1 MNKKTLQILEYN
13 KIIEHLVEFAGST
26 LAKEHCRA
34 LLPSSNLEEIQQAQ
48 KETRDAIIRLEQK
61 GYLSFQGIYDI
72 RGSLKRL
79 EIGGI
84 LSTRELLEIAHLQE
98 ICERIKNYGCRDISE
113 EQKDSLDD
121 RFVALMILS
130 EFVAEIRHCIP
141 SEEEISDNAS
151 PGLRQVRR
159 AIRHVNDKIHTKLSS
174 MVTGSARTYLQDAV
188 VTMRNGRFCIPVKA
202 AYKTQIPGLVHDQS
216 SSGSTLFVE
225 PTVVMKLNNEL
236 RELEIQEEKEIQKI
250 LASLSTMAAE
260 NLSALSANV
269 RILTELDFIFA
280 KAKLSMSYDGS
291 EPLFNESRWVDIRKG
306 RHPLLNKRKAVPID
320 IRLGKEYRLLIITGP
335 NTGGK
340 TVSLKTVGL
349 LTLMGQA
356 GLHIPALP
364 GSELSVFEE
373 VYSDIGDEQSIEQSL
388 STFSSHMMNVIEILK
403 KANEKSLVLFDELGA
418 GTDPVEGA
426 ALATAILESLRQ
438 RGICT
443 MATTHYSELKVYAL
457 ATPGVENGCCEFD
470 VETLRPT
477 YRLLIGIPGRSNA
490 FAISE
495 KLGIPPE
502 IIADAKDRMA
512 EEKDGFSDLLRDL
525 EQSRLIMEKERKEAE
540 ARNAK
545 AAALEAELERKTR
558 KLEEEREQ
566 ILRETNEKA
575 EKILRD
581 VLDCT
586 DKFMKKLSKYEK
598 DASVRK
604 NIEQEQMKLKE
615 KLAVV
620 EPPADDNVKESKA
633 FTLAE
638 LKIGMPVRVRSM
650 DLAGTVISL
659 PNSKGDLYVQMGA
672 FRSRVNWKDLERSDE
687 EKTHISTENR
697 TGIGKIRMSKSLNV
711 SSEINLKGKN
721 VDDALTELDKYL
733 DDAVI
738 AHVPQVRIVH
748 GKGTGILRKAV
759 HNYLRHQKNVN
770 AYHLGEP
777 AEGGEGV
784 TIVTIKI

>member
-1 MNKKTLQILEYN
+1 
-13 KIIEHLVEFAGST
+13 
-26 LAKEHCRA
+26 
-34 LLPSSNLEEIQQAQ
+34 
-48 KETRDAIIRLEQK
+48 
-61 GYLSFQGIYDI
+61 
-72 RGSLKRL
+72 
-79 EIGGI
+79 
-84 LSTRELLEIAHLQE
+84 
-98 ICERIKNYGCRDISE
+98 
-113 EQKDSLDD
+113 
-121 RFVALMILS
+121 
-130 EFVAEIRHCIP
+130 
-141 SEEEISDNAS
+141 
-151 PGLRQVRR
+151 
-159 AIRHVNDKIHTKLSS
+159 
-174 MVTGSARTYLQDAV
+174 
-188 VTMRNGRFCIPVKA
+188 
-202 AYKTQIPGLVHDQS
+202 
-216 SSGSTLFVE
+216 
-225 PTVVMKLNNEL
+225 
-236 RELEIQEEKEIQKI
+236 
-250 LASLSTMAAE
+250 
-260 NLSALSANV
+260 
-269 RILTELDFIFA
+269 
-280 KAKLSMSYDGS
+280 
-291 EPLFNESRWVDIRKG
+291 
-306 RHPLLNKRKAVPID
+306 
-320 IRLGKEYRLLIITGP
+320 
-335 NTGGK
+335 
-340 TVSLKTVGL
+340 
-349 LTLMGQA
+349 
-356 GLHIPALP
+356 
-364 GSELSVFEE
+364 
-373 VYSDIGDEQSIEQSL
+373 
-388 STFSSHMMNVIEILK
+388 
-403 KANEKSLVLFDELGA
+403 
-418 GTDPVEGA
+418 
-426 ALATAILESLRQ
+426 
-438 RGICT
+438 
-443 MATTHYSELKVYAL
+443 
-457 ATPGVENGCCEFD
+457 
-470 VETLRPT
+470 
-477 YRLLIGIPGRSNA
+477 
-490 FAISE
+490 
-495 KLGIPPE
+495 
-502 IIADAKDRMA
+502 MA

-638 LKIGMPVRVRSM
+638 LKIGMPVRIRSM

>member
-1 MNKKTLQILEYN
+1 MNEKALRVLEYN
-13 KIIEHLVEFAGST
+13 KIIGRLAEFAGSGQ
-26 LAKEHCRA
+26 AKERCRA
-34 LLPSSNLEEIQQAQ
+34 LLPGSRLADIRAALR
-48 KETRDAIIRLEQK
+48 ETSDAAVRLSKK
-61 GYLSFQGIYDI
+61 GYLSFQGIGDI

-84 LSTRELLEIAHLQE
+84 LSTGELLEIAHLLE
-98 ICERIKNYGCRDISE
+98 ICERIKSYGCRDIPE

-121 RFVALMILS
+121 RFADLRILA
-130 EFVAEIRHCIP
+130 ELTAEIRHCIP

-159 AIRHVNDKIHTKLSS
+159 AIRHVNDKIHTKLAS
-174 MVTGSARTYLQDAV
+174 MVSGSARAYLQDAV

-202 AYKTQIPGLVHDQS
+202 AHKTQIPGMIHDQS

-225 PTVVMKLNNEL
+225 PTAVMKLNNEL

-250 LASLSTMAAE
+250 LASLSAMAAE
-260 NLSALSANV
+260 NLSALSADV

-280 KAKLSMSYDGS
+280 KAKLSISYDGA
-291 EPLFNESRWVDIRKG
+291 EPLFNENGWIDIRKG
-306 RHPLLNKRKAVPID
+306 RHPLLDKRKAVPID
-320 IRLGKEYRLLIITGP
+320 IRLGREYRLLIITGP

-349 LTLMGQA
+349 FTLMGQA

-364 GSELSVFEE
+364 DSELSVFEE
-373 VYSDIGDEQSIEQSL
+373 VFADIGDEQSIEQSL
-388 STFSSHMMNVIEILK
+388 STFSSHMTNVSEILK
-403 KANEKSLVLFDELGA
+403 RANEKSLALFDELGA

-426 ALATAILESLRQ
+426 ALATAILANLRQ

-495 KLGIPPE
+495 KLGIPSE
-502 IIADAKDRMA
+502 IIEDAKGRMA
-512 EEKDGFSDLLRDL
+512 EEKEGFSDLLSGL
-525 EQSRLIMEKERKEAE
+525 EQSRLMLEKERKEAE

-566 ILRETNEKA
+566 LLREAGEKA
-575 EKILRD
+575 GKALRD
-581 VLDCT
+581 APDCA
-586 DKFMKKLSKYEK
+586 KGPEEL
-598 DASVRK
+598 
-604 NIEQEQMKLKE
+604 
-615 KLAVV
+615 
-620 EPPADDNVKESKA
+620 
-633 FTLAE
+633 TLGE
-638 LKIGMPVRVRSM
+638 LKIGMPVKVRSM
-650 DLAGTVISL
+650 NLKGTVSTL
-659 PNSKGDLYVQMGA
+659 PNAKGDLYVQIGA
-672 FRSRVNWKDLERSDE
+672 FRSRVNWKELERSDE
-687 EKTHISTENR
+687 EEAHTLAKNR
-697 TGIGKIRMSKSLNV
+697 TGAGKIRMSKSMNV
-711 SSEINLKGKN
+711 SAEINLTGKN
-721 VDDALTELDKYL
+721 ADDALAELDKYL
-733 DDAVI
+733 DDAAI
-738 AHVPQVRIVH
+738 AHVPQIRIVH
-748 GKGTGILRKAV
+748 GKGTGALRKAV
-759 HNYLRHQKNVN
+759 HHYLRRQKNVDS
-770 AYHLGEP
+770 YRLGEL

-784 TIVTIKI
+784 TIVRLKKSS

>member
-1 MNKKTLQILEYN
+1 M
-13 KIIEHLVEFAGST
+13 
-26 LAKEHCRA
+26 
-34 LLPSSNLEEIQQAQ
+34 
-48 KETRDAIIRLEQK
+48 
-61 GYLSFQGIYDI
+61 
-72 RGSLKRL
+72 
-79 EIGGI
+79 
-84 LSTRELLEIAHLQE
+84 
-98 ICERIKNYGCRDISE
+98 
-113 EQKDSLDD
+113 
-121 RFVALMILS
+121 
-130 EFVAEIRHCIP
+130 
-141 SEEEISDNAS
+141 
-151 PGLRQVRR
+151 
-159 AIRHVNDKIHTKLSS
+159 
-174 MVTGSARTYLQDAV
+174 
-188 VTMRNGRFCIPVKA
+188 
-202 AYKTQIPGLVHDQS
+202 
-216 SSGSTLFVE
+216 
-225 PTVVMKLNNEL
+225 NNEL

-457 ATPGVENGCCEFD
+457 ANPGVENGCCEFD

-721 VDDALTELDKYL
+721 VDDALTIM
-733 DDAVI
+733 VS
-738 AHVPQVRIVH
+738 
-748 GKGTGILRKAV
+748 
-759 HNYLRHQKNVN
+759 
-770 AYHLGEP
+770 
-777 AEGGEGV
+777 
-784 TIVTIKI
+784 